1 MPDPF
6 TIRIFVPDGDPEGVR
21 LIDRMN
27 WTGLGIA
34 FPRSRWMEVRQR
46 SEFNRAGDEDFAA
59 EGIPWYPKDGRIS
72 AKGIVQFTARY
83 HFWSYAICRKPGYH
97 VAGHFEWGYTTRLDL
112 NHTPYAKTEQEPIRW
127 IPNL

>member
-46 SEFNRAGDEDFAA
+46 SEFNRAGVYILVGYQEDDLPTIYT
-59 EGIPWYPKDGRIS
+59 G
-72 AKGIVQFTARY
+72 
-83 HFWSYAICRKPGYH
+83 KPTECEI
-97 VAGHFEWGYTTRLDL
+97 ALKATTR
-112 NHTPYAKTEQEPIRW
+112 TRTFGTGE
-127 IPNL
+127 